1 MEGKMLMMLV
11 LELLRLKFLGDSR
24 GIFPASIGHTGSETR
39 KRTWLE
45 IKS

>member
-11 LELLRLKFLGDSR
+11 LELLRLKFLGDFR
-24 GIFPASIGHTGSETR
+24 GIFLVLIGYIGFEIR
-39 KRTWLE
+39 KRIWLE